1 MNESFLHGLN
11 EVFAK
16 LCQDHSYTE
25 PSYQEIDKEKHL
37 SPRLNETKVML
48 AFSKIKKIA
57 SAPHSIPH
65 SVWRDNALL
74 LAPIHGLRHGK
85 SLTYC
90 ASDVILQ
97 YLSWSSTNHMPCNL
111 SQFKELFWRRK
122 DKQILVLLVI

>member
-1 MNESFLHGLN
+1 MFTTWYSAEVQKQMELGKAETEVDLRLSVLNPLHATWLVSLYN
-11 EVFAK
+11 N
-16 LCQDHSYTE
+16 L
-25 PSYQEIDKEKHL
+25 
-37 SPRLNETKVML
+37 L

-65 SVWRDNALL
+65 SVWRYNALL

-111 SQFKELFWRRK
+111 SQFKELF
-122 DKQILVLLVI
+122 